1 LLFIYAGIF
10 VGNGDDDVMA
20 LPSPIVIVFE
30 VCLLLYFIIITFFL
44 QLLKVLLVCKMID
57 GLL

>member
-30 VCLLLYFIIITFFL
+30 VCLLLYFIIITFFTIA
-44 QLLKVLLVCKMID
+44 QGVAGVQD
-57 GLL
+57 D